1 MSGNTSYSPF
11 AKKIMEK
18 DRELRKR
25 MEDAHGESERILKI
39 LQERLAYYSA
49 AGSVPTDPVTR
60 VLVDS
65 MEGDAVNQL
74 ALFQIRK
81 DFDEQTSQIITRLD
95 NMENEIRT
103 IRDKL
108 SINQK

>member
-49 AGSVPTDPVTR
+49 
-60 VLVDS
+60 
-65 MEGDAVNQL
+65 
-74 ALFQIRK
+74 LFQIRK